1 MSNLFLLNNTEII
14 DLFEIKLNDF
24 EGYLYFH
31 GSKNFEKNL
40 VFQGKTYLYI
50 PCEMSNLQYDSEG
63 KQNRPTFTISNVN
76 NFISNIIKDRKDL
89 LGKDFYRKKLLAKD
103 LDSVNFEGE
112 SKNPLG
118 VSGFSEFISSDKFI
132 INKKNLENK
141 ERVEFELSNVLDID
155 GLTCPSRKVY
165 NNSCPWLYRG
175 YGCNYGKNLSYS
187 GPYINITEP
196 SNKTLLEAI
205 EAYDNINQYDQ
216 NKGYLGGWFDYS
228 GIEESQKFSRY
239 KKVLGG
245 NEVVYKDFRTA
256 TSNNNNFWQNKAGDI
271 NNNPSDS
278 DVGENISINISW
290 NGEVGPAIFYN
301 IGRLNDNYGI
311 APVLPDNPNSRNY
324 LIPISFHIPLKLEYD
339 YNEKD
344 ITVFYVSEPTSAFWA
359 RKRPS
364 SEAPYNGFFYRGL
377 ETEDHNTFI
386 GFSGQQ
392 EGRIQDSNSRI
403 DSLRIKN
410 SSNQRVSN
418 VHPLASNSNKP
429 IIYSCCI
436 PALERENNKIKF
448 FKNGGMIFST
458 PPNYNGGSHGI
469 NNLGF
474 NFDGAYAS
482 HIVIYEIII
491 FQKLLSDEA
500 IGYINSY
507 LGSKYGITTKYSEI
521 NSLSQKSS
529 SDFFIGYD
537 DGNLGVPIAD
547 ENDKLFFKKRSNE
560 FPYYDSYGLENLV
573 YKGDYNN
580 KTSYS
585 KGNFVKIDP
594 DINFDFT
601 KDSLTQNSELPSR
614 FFVCISDNGSKGINP
629 LDNTEIWI
637 EDKCSK
643 KLSGCV
649 TRFRTSQSEQSQKI
663 PFGGFPGTV
672 SYDYDLPK

>member
-103 LDSVNFEGE
+103 LDSVNFDGE

-196 SNKTLLEAI
+196 SDKTLLETI
-205 EAYDNINQYDQ
+205 EAYDNDNEDNQI
-216 NKGYLGGWFDYS
+216 KGFLGGWFDYS
-228 GIEESQKFSRY
+228 GIEESKDYYKYQKPFG
-239 KKVLGG
+239 V
-245 NEVVYKDFRTA
+245 KDVIHKYFRTA
-256 TSNNNNFWQNKAGDI
+256 TSNNENFWRNKAGDI
-271 NNNPSDS
+271 NDNPSP
-278 DVGENISINISW
+278 DVGENISKNISW
-290 NGEVGPAIFYN
+290 NTSVGPVVFPN
-301 IGRLNDNYGI
+301 KGRLNNNYGI
-311 APVLPDNPNSRNY
+311 VPIIPNGDKTVRY
-324 LIPISFHIPLKLEYD
+324 PAGDGMPLELTYD
-339 YNEKD
+339 YNGKD
-344 ITVFYVSEPTSAFWA
+344 ITIFYVSEPTSAFWA
-359 RKRPS
+359 KKRP
-364 SEAPYNGFFYRGL
+364 AGTPYNGWFFRGL

-386 GFSGQQ
+386 GFSGA
-392 EGRIQDSNSRI
+392 GSINADRDSRI
-403 DSLRIKN
+403 DSLQIKN
-410 SSNQRVSN
+410 SSNQDLGN
-418 VHPLASNSNKP
+418 EHPLANNSNKP

-436 PALERENNKIKF
+436 PAAEGGDNQIKF
-448 FKNGGMIFST
+448 FKNGSMIFST
-458 PPNYNGGSHGI
+458 PPNYSGGSHGI
-469 NNLGF
+469 KNLGF
-474 NFDGAYAS
+474 NLDDVYAS

-491 FQKLLSDEA
+491 FQKLLSDQA

-507 LGSKYGITTKYSEI
+507 LGSKYGIPTKYSEI
-521 NSLSQKSS
+521 NSSSQKSS

-585 KGNFVKIDP
+585 KGDFVKIDP

-643 KLSGCV
+643 KLSGCI
-649 TRFRTSQSEQSQKI
+649 TRFRASQSGQSQKI